1 MLCHHPVLRLLSGC
15 FAHAAVCHWWC
26 GRMQGTENPWWAVR
40 LTGKRDVRFPLNRLI
55 TGVRIYL

>member
-1 MLCHHPVLRLLSGC
+1 
-15 FAHAAVCHWWC
+15 
-26 GRMQGTENPWWAVR
+26 MQGTESPWWAVR